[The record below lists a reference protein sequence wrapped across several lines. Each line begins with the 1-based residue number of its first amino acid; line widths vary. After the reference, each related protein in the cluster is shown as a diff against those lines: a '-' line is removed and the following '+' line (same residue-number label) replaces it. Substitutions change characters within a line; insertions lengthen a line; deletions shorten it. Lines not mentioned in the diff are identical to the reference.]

1 MDTLVIRL
9 ITGEELLGKKLSET
23 DDCVVLENIVIV
35 HQAPS
40 QNNADAA
47 TIYLY
52 PFAQL
57 SNSKKISI
65 RKSVMVCSYEPIVEL
80 LNKYNSV
87 FGSGII
93 LSKSIA

>member
-9 ITGEELLGKKLSET
+9 LTGEELLGKKVSED
-23 DDCVVLENIVIV
+23 DDCITLENIVIV

-40 QNNADAA
+40 QNNADSA

-57 SNSKKISI
+57 STSKTISI
-65 RKSVMVCSYEPIVEL
+65 RKSVMICMYEPIVEL
-80 LNKYNSV
+80 LNKYNSL

-93 LSKSIA
+93 LPKSIA